1 MVNAV
6 HGRCAAVEKGQLP
19 RTRRSLSLLEHALPP
34 AQYGS
39 KPHSKPVYHSQCTST
54 CASTRS
60 AALRTLGEAC
70 VPYTPFAPFAPYA
83 PICPLRP
90 LRSLRPL
97 HAHAPRRVLA
107 LGRVA
112 VLGVPRRLLAVP
124 SRDTPHAS
132 ASAAGRGLG
141 RASAS
146 ASVLHIPR
154 ATPRDI
160 RRAATGAGGARA
172 VACGRAIGRRGRS
185 LRGGP
190 AAASSVLGRRAG
202 GGGAH
207 RRRRAAAALELGGA
221 ARIDRMPR
229 WLVEPSRLRGGEAW
243 PHLGECGEGLSE
255 ALPEAKGQHA

>member
-34 AQYGS
+34 AQYSS

-54 CASTRS
+54 CASTQS

-83 PICPLRP
+83 PYAPYT
-90 LRSLRPL
+90 
-97 HAHAPRRVLA
+97 HAPRRVLA

-146 ASVLHIPR
+146 ASVLHVPR
-154 ATPRDI
+154 ATPRDT

-243 PHLGECGEGLSE
+243 PHLGERGEGLSE
-255 ALPEAKGQHA
+255 ALPETKGPRA